1 MKERTKGIIAGALA
15 ATVITGGA
23 VYAKE
28 AAETI
33 TAVYRNIKLV
43 VDGVQIDPQDV
54 NGNTVE
60 PFIYNGTTYLPVR
73 AVGKAFDKEVSWD
86 GDSSTV
92 YIGGEVDKP
101 AKALS
106 LYNRSYLENTNTKE
120 INSYEK
126 DGNTYIRRN
135 MYGNMQKVGNVHKT
149 VASVTYPLNC
159 QAKTLSGEFFTDG
172 YDDAEGILRIY
183 DSNGREL
190 YESPIMRSVTSPVSF
205 EIDVAKE
212 MTVTFEFEM
221 RRSEAHINACMYIKN
236 PTIVTT
242 DY

>member
-101 AKALS
+101 ARALS
-106 LYNRSYLENTNTKE
+106 LHNRSYLECSSTGEMST
-120 INSYEK
+120 YEK
-126 DGNTYIRRN
+126 DGNTYISCDNKKNLVKDGAYWSRTFTI
-135 MYGNMQKVGNVHKT
+135 K
-149 VASVTYPLNC
+149 YPLNSC
-159 QAKTLSGEFFTDG
+159 AKTLSGEF
-172 YDDAEGILRIY
+172 YLKDDSTAEGVLRIL
-183 DSNGREL
+183 DSNGREI
-190 YESPIMRSVTSPVSF
+190 YESPIVRSVTSNVPF
-205 EIDVAKE
+205 EVNVEGEIS
-212 MTVTFEFEM
+212 VTFEFKLRETDSWTGAEM
-221 RRSEAHINACMYIKN
+221 LIKN